1 MNYTAPENLLINKT
15 ILITGAGDGIGKS
28 LAIKCA
34 SLGAKVILLGR
45 TLTKLQAVSE
55 KISALNNV
63 TPAIISMDLN
73 TANEQQYKALAEKL
87 MSEHKKLDGLVHNAS
102 YLGEICPF
110 TDIDNETWNEVM
122 QTNVNAT
129 FLLTKHLMPLLE
141 QAEAAS
147 TIFTTSSVGFKGRA
161 LWGAYGV
168 SKFATEGMM
177 QTIADEYQSSAMRFN
192 AINPG
197 ATRTVMRANAYPK
210 EDPQVLKTADEIL
223 PIYLYL
229 LGDESV
235 DITGQRFNAQEKR

>member
-110 TDIDNETWNEVM
+110 TDIDNKTWNEVM

-141 QAEAAS
+141 QAEAAT

-177 QTIADEYQSSAMRFN
+177 QTIADEYQSTPMRFN

-197 ATRTVMRANAYPK
+197 ATRTVMRANAYPQ
-210 EDPQVLKTADEIL
+210 EDPQVLN
-223 PIYLYL
+223 
-229 LGDESV
+229 S
-235 DITGQRFNAQEKR
+235 R